1 MAFSDNAEQEDKRNR
16 AVVKK
21 DFLVRQK
28 WAVSENTDN
37 LVRFVARMGD
47 SDLKPYCDNS
57 SNKACLLIVLHKWS
71 SVYLISTKEN
81 YYIR

>member
-21 DFLVRQK
+21 DFLVRRK

-37 LVRFVARMGD
+37 LVRFVASMGD
-47 SDLKPYCDNS
+47 SDLKPHCDNS
-57 SNKACLLIVLHKWS
+57 SNKACHSVTQMVQCISDFHERELL
-71 SVYLISTKEN
+71 Y
-81 YYIR
+81 

>member
-21 DFLVRQK
+21 DFLVRRK

-37 LVRFVARMGD
+37 LVRFVASMGD
-47 SDLKPYCDNS
+47 SDLKPHCDNS
-57 SNKACLLIVLHKWS
+57 SNKACLLIKLHKWS